1 MSRFSD
7 KDLSKQEDLTHNRLQ
22 KIVAGFS
29 NTSPRPTDSLI
40 ELIQWAKKHVQDIT
54 QKNDWVPYI
63 HNKISIDGA
72 FLQYCEECKLEVR
85 AVHTDA
91 ITSWKTD
98 HEDEHFVG
106 VGIFEIKNPY
116 PPAAGGH
123 TFYHCGLFH
132 KGNQNEDEVSFFV
145 LVRKDDY
152 IHYRAIRDGFDNW
165 QKKRE
170 RESQE
175 IEVVGGNPI
184 AYDLD
189 VTWDDV
195 FLPDELRKQI
205 VRSVEGFLN
214 SKELYEKLKVPWR
227 RGIGFWG
234 PRGCHAKGERI
245 LMYDGSV
252 KNVENVV
259 VGDLLMGPDSLPRK
273 VLELVRGQDEMFK
286 VTPSKSDSFVVN
298 SEHILHLK
306 TSNELK
312 SIPNRVNISVRNYI
326 QLSEWT
332 RNCSWYTLQKPGL
345 IEFQTGECQLFDP
358 YFIGL
363 WLGDGTSGNT
373 GITVSDADDD
383 QKTIDYLYRVSEALS
398 LHIST
403 QRKSGASCATYN
415 IATDK
420 GGLNPLRNELK
431 SLGILEDK
439 KIPFEYLRSS
449 VTERLEL
456 LAGLLDSDGHYHVSD
471 TNNPSKGYFEIT
483 QKREQLSN
491 DIVFLARSLGFR
503 ATITETTKSIK
514 DTGFSGKYFRVG
526 ISGDIERI
534 PVRLDRKKP
543 HTGNPNK
550 SHLSYGFSIESVG
563 NGNYFG
569 FVVDKDHLYL
579 DGNFFIHHN
588 CGKTTVL
595 RLLMAQYPQFKPVTI
610 QPGHSSPDEL
620 LEEAFE
626 YAEEHAPALLFF
638 EDLQELVKTIDLRHL
653 LQLLDGMQQ
662 RAGILTIVTGN
673 DFTDLE
679 DNLKSRPRRFDGF
692 FEFPLPDLAQSKK
705 YLTKYLAD
713 IVSAKKIES
722 IAKKAVKKKFT
733 YSHLQEVYFNAVFIA
748 IPEGREKPNENDI
761 ELSFKQ
767 VAEGKQIAEADEA
780 HKRDLTDDV
789 EYEYE
794 REDVL

>member
-7 KDLSKQEDLTHNRLQ
+7 KDLSKQEDLTHDRLQ
-22 KIVAGFS
+22 KIVAGCG
-29 NTSPRPTDSLI
+29 NISPRPTDSLI
-40 ELIQWAKKHVQDIT
+40 ELIQWAKKYVQDIT
-54 QKNDWVPYI
+54 QESDWVPYI

-106 VGIFEIKNPY
+106 VGIFEIKNFR
-116 PPAAGGH
+116 GH

-145 LVRKDDY
+145 LVRKDEY
-152 IHYRAIRDGFDNW
+152 IHYRSIRDGFDNW
-165 QKKRE
+165 QKKRD

-175 IEVVGGNPI
+175 IEVIGGNPI
-184 AYDLD
+184 AYDLE

-205 VRSVEGFLN
+205 IRSVEGFLN

-234 PRGCHAKGERI
+234 PRG
-245 LMYDGSV
+245 
-252 KNVENVV
+252 
-259 VGDLLMGPDSLPRK
+259 
-273 VLELVRGQDEMFK
+273 
-286 VTPSKSDSFVVN
+286 
-298 SEHILHLK
+298 
-306 TSNELK
+306 
-312 SIPNRVNISVRNYI
+312 
-326 QLSEWT
+326 
-332 RNCSWYTLQKPGL
+332 
-345 IEFQTGECQLFDP
+345 
-358 YFIGL
+358 
-363 WLGDGTSGNT
+363 
-373 GITVSDADDD
+373 
-383 QKTIDYLYRVSEALS
+383 
-398 LHIST
+398 
-403 QRKSGASCATYN
+403 
-415 IATDK
+415 
-420 GGLNPLRNELK
+420 
-431 SLGILEDK
+431 
-439 KIPFEYLRSS
+439 
-449 VTERLEL
+449 
-456 LAGLLDSDGHYHVSD
+456 
-471 TNNPSKGYFEIT
+471 
-483 QKREQLSN
+483 
-491 DIVFLARSLGFR
+491 
-503 ATITETTKSIK
+503 
-514 DTGFSGKYFRVG
+514 
-526 ISGDIERI
+526 
-534 PVRLDRKKP
+534 
-543 HTGNPNK
+543 
-550 SHLSYGFSIESVG
+550 
-563 NGNYFG
+563 
-569 FVVDKDHLYL
+569 
-579 DGNFFIHHN
+579 

-780 HKRDLTDDV
+780 HKRDLTDDI